1 MKNLAYTAVALTLIG
16 VCATFLAVAGQA
28 HAQSAGAG
36 AVAGSNAVS
45 GSRSAS
51 VAASQGGSVNI
62 AAAPSRTT
70 ETNTVTYRG
79 SYDVRNVPAVAAP
92 GIITAFNCA
101 HGVSVGG
108 SWLGGGGAFGG
119 TYTDKNCERLAEAAA
134 VQAVAG
140 NRAAVIHLAR
150 DPDMCQTFRSAGIL
164 PASQPC
170 TNDERKQV
178 KQTATASA
186 STKQPRA
193 LYRKCVKTGNKV
205 VFRKAPGVSSST
217 AKQACLASL
226 GM

>member
-70 ETNTVTYRG
+70 ETNTVTYKG

-108 SWLGGGGAFGG
+108 SWLGGGGHHNLFHPLGSLQPFNEQFQHG
-119 TYTDKNCERLAEAAA
+119 FTHDFPQGLPGE
-134 VQAVAG
+134 
-140 NRAAVIHLAR
+140 
-150 DPDMCQTFRSAGIL
+150 SA
-164 PASQPC
+164 
-170 TNDERKQV
+170 
-178 KQTATASA
+178 
-186 STKQPRA
+186 
-193 LYRKCVKTGNKV
+193 
-205 VFRKAPGVSSST
+205 
-217 AKQACLASL
+217 
-226 GM
+226 